1 MKFLE
6 LLEKAWIIAA
16 AAALVVTVYNAV
28 TIQAINHKVYFPFF
42 CAMFCG
48 LLWFN
53 VRGQRRF
60 REKMEQEEKQKRA
73 KQTPPAKP

>member
-16 AAALVVTVYNAV
+16 AAALVVTVYNAITV
-28 TIQAINHKVYFPFF
+28 QAINHKVYFPFF

-60 REKMEQEEKQKRA
+60 KEKMDQEERQKRVN
-73 KQTPPAKP
+73 QTPPTK